1 MIDDT
6 TIFFLTGLAIG
17 LFVGYRAADAFHKA
31 MVGDILRR
39 AGVTPEKLQ
48 EMMVEMQKEIGIEP
62 EEGEFPKVEIKI
74 EQHSGQLY
82 AFRKDN
88 DQFLGQGT
96 DRETLL
102 KTIAEKLTNVT
113 LVISEADGAGH
124 IKENPTS

>member
-6 TIFFLTGLAIG
+6 AIALMLGLAIG
-17 LFVGYRAADAFHKA
+17 LFVGWKAADTFHKA
-31 MVGDILRR
+31 MIGDILHR

-48 EMMVEMQKEIGIEP
+48 DMMTEMQKEIGIE
-62 EEGEFPKVEIKI
+62 EEFPKLEIKI

-88 DQFLGQGT
+88 NLFLAQGA

-113 LVISEADGAGH
+113 LVIAEADGAAH
-124 IKENPTS
+124 IKSNPTS